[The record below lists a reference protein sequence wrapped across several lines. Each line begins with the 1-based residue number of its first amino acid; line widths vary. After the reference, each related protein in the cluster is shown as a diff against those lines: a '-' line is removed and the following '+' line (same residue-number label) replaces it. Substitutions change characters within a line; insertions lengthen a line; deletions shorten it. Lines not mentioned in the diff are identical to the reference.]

1 MRPSGSAHGLML
13 PGGAMQAAAV
23 AEQAGGGMEQAGVM
37 LQGFR
42 VLDLTGVVF
51 GPYATQILADLGA
64 EVIKVEAPGGG
75 DQFRWSAK
83 AARTPGMSPGFL
95 ALNRGKKSVVLDLK
109 SEADLQVL
117 RALIPT
123 ADVFIL
129 NVRGEAAERLGLDY
143 AKVRALNPD
152 IIYAHCVGF
161 GQDGPY
167 AGLQAYDDV
176 IQAATGVTSLLTR
189 VDGNPAA
196 RYLPSLV
203 ADKVAGLHA
212 AYAVLAAI
220 VHRLRTGRGQR
231 VEIPMLETFTSFM
244 MTEHLGGQTFDP
256 PIGPVGYFR
265 QIDPDRQPFP
275 TRDGYVSIVPYTDD
289 AWPRLFAL
297 LENPAFLEDQRFA
310 TRKLRVVHL
319 AEMYREVARLTPNFG
334 SAELLARCQAARIPA
349 MIARDLAEVV
359 DDPHLEATGF
369 FERVEHPSEGGWRR
383 MRHPVRFGDFEA
395 GGGHAPLSGEH
406 GDEVRAEA
414 ERLSARRA

>member
-1 MRPSGSAHGLML
+1 MEESGA
-13 PGGAMQAAAV
+13 
-23 AEQAGGGMEQAGVM
+23 M
-37 LQGFR
+37 LQGIR
-42 VLDLTGVVF
+42 ILDLTGVVF

-75 DQFRWSAK
+75 DQYRWTAK
-83 AARTPGMSPGFL
+83 AAKTPGMSPGFL
-95 ALNRGKKSVVLDLK
+95 SLNRGKKSVVLDLK
-109 SEADLQVL
+109 TDADKAVI

-129 NVRGEAAERLGLDY
+129 NVRGKAAERLGLDY
-143 AKVRALNPD
+143 ASVQALKPD

-161 GQDGPY
+161 AQDGPY

-176 IQAATGVTSLLTR
+176 IQAATGTTSLLGR

-220 VHRLRTGRGQR
+220 VHKLRTGRGQT

-256 PIGPVGYFR
+256 PVGPVGYFR

-275 TRDGYVSIVPYTDD
+275 TSDGYISIVAYTDE

-297 LENPAFLEDQRFA
+297 LENPGFLDDPRFE
-310 TRKLRVVHL
+310 TRKLRVQHMP
-319 AEMYREVARLTPNFG
+319 EMYREIARLTPRFS
-334 SAELLARCQAARIPA
+334 SAELLARCQAAQIPA
-349 MIARDLAEVV
+349 MTARDLSEVME
-359 DDPHLEATGF
+359 DPHLKATGF
-369 FERVEHPSEGGWRR
+369 FERVEHPSEGGWFR
-383 MRHPVRFGDFEA
+383 MRHPVSFGDFDA
-395 GGGHAPLSGEH
+395 GGGQAPLHGEH
-406 GDEVRAEA
+406 GAEVRAEA
-414 ERLSARRA
+414 ERLLGK